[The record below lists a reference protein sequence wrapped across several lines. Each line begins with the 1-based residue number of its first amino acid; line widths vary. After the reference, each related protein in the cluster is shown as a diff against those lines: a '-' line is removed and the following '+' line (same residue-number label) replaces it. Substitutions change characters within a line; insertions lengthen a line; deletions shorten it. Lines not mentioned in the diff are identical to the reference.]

1 MEITAKMLKE
11 LRDMTGCGMLDSK
24 KALEASNGNFDD
36 AIEFFCL
43 AGDSKESAVAA
54 AYYAGFADG
63 RRSIRRKKRKKAIS
77 SSSAEPETQDS
88 CAE

>member
-1 MEITAKMLKE
+1 MSNYFNRVT
-11 LRDMTGCGMLDSK
+11 TGFFY
-24 KALEASNGNFDD
+24 ALGNKDFLLCDD